1 MDGRSGEDPAAEK
14 NGAGTATCDLLVVG
28 GGVNGTGI
36 ARDAAGRGIAVIL
49 CEQDD
54 LAAHTSSAST
64 GLIHGGL
71 RYLEEYHFALVR
83 KALREREV
91 LLAAAPHII
100 RPLRFVMPHAAHLRP
115 AWMIRAGL
123 FLYDHLAA
131 RQRLPGSAVIDLRT
145 HVAGAALQAPYRRGF
160 VYSDG
165 QVDDARLVVLNALDA
180 RVRGARILTHT
191 RCEQLTAENGSWRA
205 LLRGAAGAQTVAAR
219 AVVNATGPWVS
230 GVLAAAL
237 PGRAQHQL
245 RLVKGSHIVVP
256 RLFAHRFAYVF
267 QNEDRRIV
275 FAIPYHQDFTLIG
288 TTDLDFH
295 GDPAAVRI
303 ESSEI
308 AYLCALINRY
318 FRGQVGTADI
328 LWSYSGVRPLLEDE
342 SSDPMRVT
350 RDYALELE
358 REPAPLLS
366 VFGGKI
372 TTYRRL
378 AEDAVNLL
386 AGPLGV
392 RAAAWTATALL
403 PGGDLP
409 QGSRAVFLR
418 TLERRYPWLP
428 APLRRR
434 YAHSYGTRIEQ
445 LLGTSTALTDLGQEL
460 LPQLYERE
468 VEYLCR
474 EEFAHT
480 VADILWRRSKLGLHL
495 LQTDTHPL
503 EHWLALHSSPHM
515 QSAIGAR
522 PV

>member
-1 MDGRSGEDPAAEK
+1 MSSAEAAS
-14 NGAGTATCDLLVVG
+14 CDLLVVG

-36 ARDAAGRGIAVIL
+36 ARDAAGRGLSVIL

-54 LAAHTSSAST
+54 LASHTSSAST

-91 LLAAAPHII
+91 LLAAAPHIM

-123 FLYDHLAA
+123 FLYDHLAP
-131 RQRLPGSAVIDLRT
+131 RERLPASAVIDLRT
-145 HVAGAALQAPYRRGF
+145 HIAGEPLQAPYRRGF

-180 RVRGARILTHT
+180 QMRGATILTRT
-191 RCEQLTAENGSWRA
+191 RCERLAPSNGGWQATLRDAGRERA
-205 LLRGAAGAQTVAAR
+205 VRAR
-219 AVVNATGPWVS
+219 AVANATGPWAS
-230 GVLAAAL
+230 RFLTAAL
-237 PGRAQHQL
+237 PGHTQHQL
-245 RLVKGSHIVVP
+245 RLVKGSHIVVR
-256 RLFAHRFAYVF
+256 RLFEHRFAYVF

-275 FAIPYHQDFTLIG
+275 FAIPYQQDFTLIG
-288 TTDLDFH
+288 TTDVDFH
-295 GDPAAVRI
+295 ADPAAVRI
-303 ESSEI
+303 ETAEV

-318 FRGQVGTADI
+318 FLRQITPLDVI
-328 LWSYSGVRPLLEDE
+328 WSYSGVRPLLEDE

-358 REPAPLLS
+358 RQPAPLLS

-386 AGPLGV
+386 AHPLGL
-392 RAAAWTATALL
+392 RAAPWTAGALL
-403 PGGDLP
+403 PGGELP
-409 QGSRAVFLR
+409 QGSFAVFSR

-428 APLRRR
+428 TRLRRR
-434 YAHSYGTRIEQ
+434 YAHAYGARIET
-445 LLGTSTALTDLGQEL
+445 LLGAARSIGELGQEL
-460 LPQLYERE
+460 LPQLHERE
-468 VEYLCR
+468 VDYLCR
-474 EEFAHT
+474 QEFAYT
-480 VADILWRRSKLGLHL
+480 AADILWRRSKLGLHL
-495 LQTDTHPL
+495 LQADLGPL
-503 EHWLALHSSPHM
+503 ERWLAANAPGEPR
-515 QSAIGAR
+515 AIGSSAAM
-522 PV
+522 